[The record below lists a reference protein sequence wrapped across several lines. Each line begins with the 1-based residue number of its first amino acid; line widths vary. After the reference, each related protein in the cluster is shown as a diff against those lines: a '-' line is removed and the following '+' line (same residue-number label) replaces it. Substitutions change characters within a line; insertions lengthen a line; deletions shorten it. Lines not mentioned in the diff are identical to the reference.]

1 MIKFIKTLESKI
13 KKGYIITYNE
23 ALKLSTIEN
32 EKDLDQLMNSAYKIN
47 LFFNGKK
54 VDLCSIIN
62 GKCGK
67 CLEDC
72 KFCAQSAHY
81 KTNILE
87 HELVSYEKVL
97 KEARE
102 NQLEGCNRFSLV
114 TSGRGLAG
122 DDFFK
127 ILEIYKNLNKDT
139 NISLCASLGI
149 LNICNLIDL
158 KNSGVLLY
166 HHNLETSENFYPK
179 ICTTHSYEERIK
191 TIKLAQK
198 AGLKVCSGGIIGLG
212 ETFKDRLD
220 LAFLLNKLNV
230 HSIPINILNPIKG
243 TPLEN
248 SKPLCE
254 EEILKTISIF
264 RFINPKAYIRL
275 AGGRNLI
282 KDYGK
287 KCFLAGANATITGNY
302 LTTSGNKIKDD
313 IKMIKSLNLEVKKND

>member
-67 CLEDC
+67 CSEDC

-127 ILEIYKNLNKDT
+127 ILEIYNLYLGQVKSIAWAIKYGALLCLGGD
-139 NISLCASLGI
+139 IIVCFAGSLLAI
-149 LNICNLIDL
+149 
-158 KNSGVLLY
+158 
-166 HHNLETSENFYPK
+166 
-179 ICTTHSYEERIK
+179 RIVPYFRK
-191 TIKLAQK
+191 K
-198 AGLKVCSGGIIGLG
+198 S
-212 ETFKDRLD
+212 
-220 LAFLLNKLNV
+220 
-230 HSIPINILNPIKG
+230 
-243 TPLEN
+243 
-248 SKPLCE
+248 
-254 EEILKTISIF
+254 ILKSQS
-264 RFINPKAYIRL
+264 A
-275 AGGRNLI
+275 
-282 KDYGK
+282 
-287 KCFLAGANATITGNY
+287 
-302 LTTSGNKIKDD
+302 
-313 IKMIKSLNLEVKKND
+313 